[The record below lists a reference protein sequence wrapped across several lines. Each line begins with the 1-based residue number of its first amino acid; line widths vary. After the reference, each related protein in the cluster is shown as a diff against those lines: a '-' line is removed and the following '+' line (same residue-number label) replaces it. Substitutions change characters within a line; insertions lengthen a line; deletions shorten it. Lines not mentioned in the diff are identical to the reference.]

1 MSVRFNPSRG
11 LVIVSAELT
20 GPSGAAILR
29 LALDTGAT
37 GTLINASMLVAVGY
51 DLALAPE
58 RIEMTTGS
66 GIEFAPRITVAK
78 INALGQTR
86 NDLPVLGHTLPP
98 SSGVDG
104 LLGLDFF
111 RSQILTIDFQDGVIA
126 LDGEP
131 PNTARPQSPQC
142 G

>member
-1 MSVRFNPSRG
+1 MSGCFNPSGG
-11 LVIVSAELT
+11 LIIVSVEVT
-20 GPSGAAILR
+20 GPTGAAILR

-37 GTLINASMLVAVGY
+37 GTLVNASMLVAVGY

-66 GIEFAPRITVAK
+66 GVEFAPRIAVSR
-78 INALGQTR
+78 ISALGHIR
-86 NDLPVLGHTLPP
+86 ENFPVLGHTLPP
-98 SSGVDG
+98 SAGVDG
-104 LLGLDFF
+104 LLGLDFC
-111 RSQILTIDFQDGVIA
+111 RGQILTIDFQNGAITLGA
-126 LDGEP
+126 WP

>member
-1 MSVRFNPSRG
+1 MSVRFNPNRG
-11 LVIVSAELT
+11 LIIVPAELT
-20 GPSGAAILR
+20 GPTGAAILR

-37 GTLINASMLVAVGY
+37 GTLVNASMLVAVGY

-66 GIEFAPRITVAK
+66 GMEYAPRIAVSK
-78 INALGQTR
+78 IRALGQTR
-86 NDLPVLGHTLPP
+86 DNLPILGHTLPP

-111 RSQILTIDFQDGVIA
+111 RGQIFTVDFQNGVIA
-126 LDGEP
+126 LRSEP
-131 PNTARPQSPQC
+131 PKT
-142 G
+142 